1 MADFDLPNV
10 NALTRAVRKDF
21 AAIANMPSK
30 DYLDIATEVRTNSHT
45 VDYAWLGEL
54 PMMREWIDARDFKTL
69 KDYQYTISK
78 KDWEASIAV
87 KRDDFLFDNL
97 GIVKPKIQQL
107 AYAQIEHYNSL
118 VFGLINTNGVCY
130 DGKKMFDTHR
140 IGSTYYT
147 NKTDAPLS
155 EDALW
160 SAMEFMRA
168 IKDEQGRAL
177 KVKPSMLLVAPDLER
192 TANQILG
199 RKVINGSDNVSLN
212 IVKLKVV
219 DEMASG
225 TWCLIDN
232 TKPLKPFILQ
242 ITKVG
247 ELEENTYK
255 MFDNKQIRYGI
266 DSMDNAGY
274 GFWQLAY
281 FSDGTGS
288 AAA

>member
-1 MADFDLPNV
+1 M
-10 NALTRAVRKDF
+10 
-21 AAIANMPSK
+21 
-30 DYLDIATEVRTNSHT
+30 
-45 VDYAWLGEL
+45 
-54 PMMREWIDARDFKTL
+54 
-69 KDYQYTISK
+69 
-78 KDWEASIAV
+78 
-87 KRDDFLFDNL
+87 RDDFLFDNL

-107 AYAQIEHYNSL
+107 AHAQIEHYNDM
-118 VFGLINTNGVCY
+118 VFGLIKTNGVCY

-140 IGSTYYT
+140 LGTVDYT

-155 EDALW
+155 PDALW

-168 IKDEQGRAL
+168 IKDEHGRPL
-177 KVKPSMLLVAPDLER
+177 KVKPSLLMVAPDLER
-192 TANQILG
+192 TAQQILG
-199 RKVINGSDNVSLN
+199 RKMIDGSDNVSHN

-219 DEMASG
+219 DELDAG

-247 ELEENTYK
+247 NLEENTDN
-255 MFDNKQIRYGI
+255 MFEKKQMRYGI

-281 FSDGTGS
+281 FSDGTGTAQAD
-288 AAA
+288 AA